1 MSLPKIKYSL
11 IGYGNKILIDYYK
24 KYGEFVQ
31 HNTDVIFK
39 KTKKTGSFF
48 WSLHHVDYLYV
59 RESDNIIL
67 LLMMETGYNKQAAMN
82 YLCKLKEA
90 LLDKYDITTLKTT
103 QKHSLTEFKED
114 MAILT
119 EEFNSNY
126 TDKTQIVKSEVFNTK
141 NMVVENLKNLLE
153 RSNQV
158 DDLEEQVNEISDTSI
173 ALMKNANTL
182 RRTTQSQYYKT
193 VCFFILI
200 AVFGLYLLL
209 AVLCGFTLGKC
220 F

>member
-11 IGYGNKILIDYYK
+11 VGYGNKILVDYYK

-59 RESDNIIL
+59 REDDNIIL
-67 LLMMETGYNKQAAMN
+67 LMMMETGYNKQAAMN
-82 YLCKLKEA
+82 YLCKMKEE

-103 QKHSLTEFKED
+103 PKHTLTDFKENMARLTEQ
-114 MAILT
+114 
-119 EEFNSNY
+119 FNSNY

-158 DDLEEQVNEISDTSI
+158 DNLEEQVNEISDNSI
-173 ALMKNANTL
+173 VLMKNANTL

-209 AVLCGFTLGKC
+209 AILCGFTLSKC